1 MIAAGG
7 EFDYII
13 VGAGSAG
20 CVLANRLTED
30 SGTRVLIL
38 EAGGYDNDPLIHIP
52 LGLGK
57 IHQHRLHDWG
67 YDTEPEPGLEN
78 RSIEAMRGK
87 VLGGSSSINV
97 MAYTR
102 GDHNDYNKWAR
113 EGAAGW
119 SHDDVLPYFRR
130 GESWED
136 GANQWRGGDGPV
148 KTEWAR
154 SKDSMFDAWIAAGKA
169 AGYPETRDFNGE
181 NHEGFGRIQ
190 CTIGNGKRCSS
201 ATAYLRSALKRS
213 NLTLEVNAL
222 AARILLQDTHAKGV
236 EYIKNGQTMTAY
248 AAKEVLLA
256 AGAFNTPQLLM
267 LSGIGPA
274 AHLQDMGLTTIADL
288 PVGDNLQDHI
298 AAWFNWLRNEPGD
311 FYHLLRAD
319 RIGLAMA
326 RGYLFGT
333 GPAASLPGA
342 SFAFIKTRSELESPD
357 GEFIFRATRP
367 DARPW
372 FPGIRSALPDTYAV
386 RPTLLQPKSRGT
398 VRLRSHKPEDHV
410 RIKFDFF
417 AEPQDMVDL
426 LEITQRSLDLAAR
439 NEIDE
444 FRGAPFAP
452 STEVKSKKQM
462 EDWIRKTALTV
473 HHPSSTCPIGT
484 VVDPQLRVHG
494 IEGLRVVD
502 ASAMPNIVTAHI
514 NACVLMMGEKAAD
527 MIRGRAPLSAA
538 VSANTGVHSS

>member
-1 MIAAGG
+1 MPDGN
-7 EFDYII
+7 EYDYII

-30 SGTRVLIL
+30 FSARVLLL
-38 EAGGYDNDPLIHIP
+38 EAGGNDSDPLIHIP
-52 LGLGK
+52 IGLGK

-67 YDTEPEPGLEN
+67 YDTEPEPGLHN

-102 GDHNDYNKWAR
+102 GDHNDYNKWAH
-113 EGAAGW
+113 EGATGW

-136 GANQWRGGDGPV
+136 GANTWRGGDGPI

-154 SKDSMFDAWIAAGKA
+154 SKDVMFDAWIAAGKA
-169 AGYPETRDFNGE
+169 AGYPVTEDFNGAR
-181 NHEGFGRIQ
+181 HEGFGRIQ
-190 CTIGNGKRCSS
+190 CTIGDGKRWSS
-201 ATAYLRSALKRS
+201 ATGYLRPALKRP
-213 NLTLEVNAL
+213 NLKLEINAL
-222 AARILLQDTHAKGV
+222 ATRIIMEGTHAKGI
-236 EYIKNGQTMTAY
+236 EYIKDGKAIAVHAT
-248 AAKEVLLA
+248 KEVLLA
-256 AGAFNTPQLLM
+256 AGAFNTPQLMM
-267 LSGIGPA
+267 LSGIGPS
-274 AHLQDMGLTTIADL
+274 AHLKEMGIATLADL

-319 RIGLAMA
+319 RIALAMVQ
-326 RGYLFGT
+326 GYLFGT
-333 GPAASLPGA
+333 GPATSLPGA

-372 FPGIRSALPDTYAV
+372 VPGIKPGLPDTYAV

-398 VRLRSHKPEDHV
+398 VRLRSKNPADHP

-417 AEPQDMVDL
+417 AEPDDMVNL

-439 NEIDE
+439 KEIDE

-452 STEVKSKKQM
+452 SVEMKTKQQM
-462 EDWIRKTALTV
+462 EEWIRKTALTV

-527 MIRGRAPLSAA
+527 MIRGLTPMPAA
-538 VSANTGVHSS
+538 TNA